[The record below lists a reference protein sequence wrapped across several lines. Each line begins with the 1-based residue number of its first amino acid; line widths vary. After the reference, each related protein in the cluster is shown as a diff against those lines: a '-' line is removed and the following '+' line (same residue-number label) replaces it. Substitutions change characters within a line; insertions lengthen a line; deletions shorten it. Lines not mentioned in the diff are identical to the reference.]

1 MNKKHVLIVWCGRLA
16 LTGVLFFFAVSAV
29 LQFLRP
35 DYAFMGTPL
44 SFYLLGPYNGWL
56 HAAFYALA
64 AAILLLAI
72 GCYAGSLRQART
84 AATLVLFILGA
95 VGVVATALAPTD
107 TNATLTIHGT
117 IHILAA
123 ALAFIATSCGM
134 FIQSWRFRQD
144 PALAAALPRR
154 HGIGRIRVHG
164 VVGLRSGPHPS
175 ARLHGKAYHLA
186 DPAVAWPGGVVVE
199 RASSPLIVVILFHPV
214 RQYHIHEPLASAV
227 TESFALHHAAGLCL
241 PAGRTQGIVAATHR
255 SGAGVV
261 RGSGRG

>member
-44 SFYLLGPYNGWL
+44 SFYLLGPHNGWL

-72 GCYAGSLRQART
+72 GCYAGSLPQART

-107 TNATLTIHGT
+107 TNATLTVHGT

-144 PALAAALPRR
+144 PVWRPRFRAAMELAGFEFMVLWVYALAHIPARGFMEKLTILLILLWLGLVAWWLSAPRR
-154 HGIGRIRVHG
+154 H
-164 VVGLRSGPHPS
+164 
-175 ARLHGKAYHLA
+175 
-186 DPAVAWPGGVVVE
+186 
-199 RASSPLIVVILFHPV
+199 
-214 RQYHIHEPLASAV
+214 
-227 TESFALHHAAGLCL
+227 
-241 PAGRTQGIVAATHR
+241 
-255 SGAGVV
+255 
-261 RGSGRG
+261 